1 VTKGRNGES
10 GAADFILRRGKRLHK
25 LPEEIKMREP
35 GAVDRFGARIADSI
49 RQSQGQ
55 WRGQG
60 YAGKRVAWHLGNTR
74 PAGQLTGAPVALMMG
89 A

>member
-1 VTKGRNGES
+1 VIQGAERES

-25 LPEEIKMREP
+25 LPQEIKMKEP
-35 GAVDRFGARIADSI
+35 GGVDRLRAGVAGSI

-55 WRGQG
+55 SRGQE
-60 YAGKRVAWHLGNTR
+60 YAGKHVAWHFGNTR
-74 PAGQLTGAPVALMMG
+74 PAGQLTGPPVAFMMG